1 MSDSDS
7 SFLEQNC
14 TFKKTQ
20 TKNYLI
26 LYKIHK
32 NEKSLLLVYWHNK
45 NFPWKRSYTGLE
57 KKVLFLPS

>member
-1 MSDSDS
+1 MCLYNWIFLKLQKFKLLKLFNNMSDSDS

-26 LYKIHK
+26 L
-32 NEKSLLLVYWHNK
+32 
-45 NFPWKRSYTGLE
+45 
-57 KKVLFLPS
+57 